1 MSDPVRIG
9 GFYSTF
15 DTEAVITQLTNIRMG
30 AVTQLQIKDAK
41 AAAKKGAIAGVQ
53 AAVSSLLT
61 KLNALANVS
70 SVSGKTATSSGT
82 AVSAATTPS
91 SLLGAFTV
99 DVTKLATA
107 SKLQGGQIAGAI
119 NSAVSMN
126 ASNFGSV
133 PTYGSYTVSTA
144 TGGAKTFGIGGG
156 NVQSAALLNATNIQA
171 PVTSGTFTITT
182 ATGGSATLNVDIATQ
197 SLDDIVNSINGAGIG
212 VTATITNDQYGHANQ
227 LTLDSTQGDITFGAP
242 TDTSNFLSA
251 TNLLAAEGTTTKVS
265 SAAFTNMM
273 SLDEVLA
280 DLNGSGIGIT
290 ASITNDSLG
299 RPNIISVTSSQG
311 NISFGNGADTSNFLS
326 ATGLITSATGS
337 TRSSASP
344 LSRVSQSALLQDLS
358 FNGGALAAGAHS
370 IVINGISID
379 YDTSSDSLTDV
390 INRINASDAGVTAR
404 YDSVSDTFKLQNAK
418 TGPLSITVADDGTGG
433 DLAAKLGLLSATFT
447 AGDNAEYSIDGGPTQ
462 ASASSTISYNGVG
475 VTLNALTSGTPVT
488 VTVAQ
493 DSASASNAIKGF
505 VTEFNKVLS
514 TIDAATKADGSK
526 ENNTSGPLSGD
537 ASLRQLKSELRSI
550 VTSMG
555 VNINGS
561 FTTLNQIGLSFGAVG
576 SAIGSTKE
584 LQFDEAKFK
593 TALSEDPAGTQALL
607 SALTLSASLQPGG
620 TGSVSGLTGTFT
632 GSQSGTYKIEDDGL
646 GNLTSTFTP
655 SNGGPSTSVSATVVA
670 GGSTSLLIPGMI
682 VSVGPTLQ
690 AGTNVVS
697 VSASSQSVIQR
708 LKQFAEVQA
717 GAGGVLQKRQ
727 DAFQN
732 IQTDIAKRIEEVQDH
747 ITAEMETLRKKF
759 AAMERAQANAQSIIS
774 TLQATTAKISSG
786 SSNNN

>member
-15 DTEAVITQLTNIRMG
+15 DTEAVITQLTNLRMN
-30 AVTQLQIKDAK
+30 AVTQLELKNAK
-41 AAAKKGAIAGVQ
+41 AAAKKGAIASVQ
-53 AAVSSLLT
+53 TAVSSLLT
-61 KLNALANVS
+61 KLTALANAT
-70 SVSGKTATSSGT
+70 SVSGKTANSSGT
-82 AVSAATTPS
+82 AVTAATTPS
-91 SLLGAFTV
+91 SLLGSFTV
-99 DVTKLATA
+99 DVTKVATA

-119 NSAVSMN
+119 NSSVSMN

-133 PTYGSYTVSTA
+133 PTYGSYTISTA

-156 NVQSAALLNATNIQA
+156 NVQSAALLNASNIQS
-171 PVTSGTFTITT
+171 PVTSGSFTITT
-182 ATGGSATLNVDIATQ
+182 ATGGTATLNVDVTTQ
-197 SLDDIVNSINGAGIG
+197 SLDDVVAAINGSGIG
-212 VTATITNDQYGHANQ
+212 VTATITNDKYGHANQ
-227 LTLDSTQGDITFGAP
+227 LTLDSIQGDITFGAP
-242 TDTSNFLSA
+242 TDTSNFLSS
-251 TNLLAAEGTTTKVS
+251 TNLLSAEGTTTKVS

-273 SLDEVLA
+273 SLDEVIA
-280 DLNGSGIGIT
+280 DINGSGIGVT
-290 ASITNDSLG
+290 ASITNDSVG
-299 RPNIISVTSSQG
+299 RPNILTVSSTQG

-326 ATGLITSATGS
+326 ATGLITSATGT

-344 LSRVSQSALLQDLS
+344 LSRVSQSGLLQDVS
-358 FNGGALAAGAHS
+358 FNSGTVAAGAHS
-370 IVINGISID
+370 IVINGVSID
-379 YDTSSDSLTDV
+379 YDSSTDSLTDIV
-390 INRINASDAGVTAR
+390 NRINASEAGVTAR

-418 TGPLSITVADDGTGG
+418 TGPLSITVVDDGTGG
-433 DLAAKLGLLSATFT
+433 DLAAKLDLLSATYA
-447 AGDNAEYSIDGGPTQ
+447 AGENAEYSIDGGPTQ
-462 ASASSTISYNGVG
+462 SSASSTINYNGTS
-475 VTLNALTSGTPVT
+475 VTLNSLTNGTPVT
-488 VTVAQ
+488 ITVNQ
-493 DSASASNAIKGF
+493 DTASAGTAVKGF

-514 TIDAATKADGSK
+514 AIDAATKADGSK

-576 SAIGSTKE
+576 SAIGSTNE

-593 TALSEDPAGTQALL
+593 TALADDPAGTQALL
-607 SALTLSASLQPGG
+607 SALTLSASLEPGG
-620 TGSVSGLTGTFT
+620 TGSVSGLAGTFT

-655 SNGGPSTSVSATVVA
+655 ANGGPTTSVSATVAA
-670 GGSTSLLIPGMI
+670 GGSTTLLIPGMVVNI
-682 VSVGPTLQ
+682 GPTLQ
-690 AGTNVVS
+690 AGTHIVS
-697 VSASSQSVIQR
+697 VTASSQSVIQR
-708 LKQFAEVQA
+708 LKQFSEVQA

-774 TLQATTAKISSG
+774 TLQATTAKISSSG
-786 SSNNN
+786 NNNN